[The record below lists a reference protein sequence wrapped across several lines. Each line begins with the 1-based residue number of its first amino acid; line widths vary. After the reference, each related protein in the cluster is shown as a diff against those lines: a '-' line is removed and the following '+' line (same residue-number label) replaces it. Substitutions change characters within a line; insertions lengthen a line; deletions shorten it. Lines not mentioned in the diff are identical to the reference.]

1 MKINFS
7 LRWILDSFI
16 LVSLRHL
23 HISCYSHDIVATCT
37 FFPQKV
43 KSIWIFFDKLNFTQ
57 EADTYKSIH
66 HFVNIYTNL
75 HFKFFTDFMSIRAH
89 DDWLGTI
96 TQKIRK
102 FHAIKSLRMKF
113 FLYIQISAELFSQ
126 S

>member
-1 MKINFS
+1 M
-7 LRWILDSFI
+7 LDSFS

-75 HFKFFTDFMSIRAH
+75 HCKFFTDFMSIRAH
-89 DDWLGTI
+89 DD
-96 TQKIRK
+96 
-102 FHAIKSLRMKF
+102 
-113 FLYIQISAELFSQ
+113 
-126 S
+126 